1 MLFFFEEMTEKKKS
15 KMNGYVMILF
25 PLWII
30 ITLEEIFFL
39 TIKSEFLKSLVIFKK
54 RAKEEMNCK
63 LISLYKCESKKR
75 KQNFRVFFIFF
86 FFLLT

>member
-1 MLFFFEEMTEKKKS
+1 
-15 KMNGYVMILF
+15 MNGYVMILF

-54 RAKEEMNCK
+54 K
-63 LISLYKCESKKR
+63 SKR
-75 KQNFRVFFIFF
+75 RDELQID
-86 FFLLT
+86 LSI